1 MISFNCNIKVK
12 HNFKNI
18 NAIIQKLP
26 QTAKIIT
33 EDVLKNIRG
42 YAIRLEKGNNEEGIL
57 VEMID
62 MTTKEV
68 KGKVYADPS
77 KFMSNGVSYLFFE
90 YFGTGANAEMEHVG
104 KSKHFI
110 NSGYTEWFIPV
121 SKVEK
126 ALPYPVVNIQ
136 GMDFYIAHGMKA
148 NHFMSDASFKSRN
161 ENAEIVKKK
170 LDEMLKEV
178 LMLKWNMLENQ
189 NTL

>member
-1 MISFNCNIKVK
+1 MINFNCNIKVK

-18 NAIIQKLP
+18 DAIIKKLP
-26 QTAKIIT
+26 QTAKMAT

-62 MTTKEV
+62 MSTKEV

-104 KSKHFI
+104 KSKHFLE
-110 NSGYTEWFIPV
+110 SGYTEWFIPV

-126 ALPYPVVNIQ
+126 TLPYPVVNIQ
-136 GMDFYIAHGMKA
+136 GMDFYIAHGSKA
-148 NHFMSDASFKSRN
+148 NHFMADASFKSRN
-161 ENAEIVKKK
+161 ENTEIVKKK
-170 LDEMLKEV
+170 LDEILKEV
-178 LMLKWNMLENQ
+178 CK
-189 NTL
+189 